1 MHRPASPQSS
11 LSPQP
16 EEGAAEP
23 SSTIFLSSALVF
35 ATSGKSFIHSYGL
48 QASITARELIKA
60 FERWTTPFEKEGP
73 GEICVDSKVPYVQ
86 SDKARLE
93 RLELLERYE
102 LRQLRLPRV
111 SEKPGLLMKTWLQS
125 LFLLSSSSKRIRGC
139 VPFKCSRGAPA
150 VFIALTA
157 SSPA

>member
-1 MHRPASPQSS
+1 MDCPS
-11 LSPQP
+11 L
-16 EEGAAEP
+16 E
-23 SSTIFLSSALVF
+23 
-35 ATSGKSFIHSYGL
+35 K
-48 QASITARELIKA
+48 
-60 FERWTTPFEKEGP
+60 FEKEGP
-73 GEICVDSKVPYVQ
+73 GEICGDSKVPYVQ

-125 LFLLSSSSKRIRGC
+125 LFLLSS
-139 VPFKCSRGAPA
+139 
-150 VFIALTA
+150 ALTA